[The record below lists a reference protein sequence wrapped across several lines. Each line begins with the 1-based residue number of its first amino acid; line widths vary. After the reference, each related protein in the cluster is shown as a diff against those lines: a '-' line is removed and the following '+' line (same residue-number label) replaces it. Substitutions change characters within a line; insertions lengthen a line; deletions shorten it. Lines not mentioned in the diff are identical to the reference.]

1 MPNFFINH
9 LIGYLSIPTLYIS
22 HIQDTRTRV
31 AARRPSRQKE
41 EHFHQEPKAH
51 DVAHEALIL
60 SSKLGVP
67 QVFHPSVEK
76 PQ

>member
-31 AARRPSRQKE
+31 AAPHPSRQKE

-51 DVAHEALIL
+51 DVGHKALIL
-60 SSKLGVP
+60 SLKLGELRA
-67 QVFHPSVEK
+67 FHPSAER